1 LWESKSPEAF
11 NLKATKENLLQE
23 KYGKNNAFSVG
34 CASHKP
40 LHNRIK
46 SHMISETPL
55 LYVVEKTKPVSTSL
69 LTYLGAEIAYN
80 LFSI

>member
-1 LWESKSPEAF
+1 LWESKFPGAF
-11 NLKATKENLLQE
+11 NFKATKENLLQE
-23 KYGKNNAFSVG
+23 KYGKNNMFSVG

-46 SHMISETPL
+46 SHISETRL
-55 LYVVEKTKPVSTSL
+55 LYEVETTKSISTSL

-80 LFSI
+80 IL